1 MPNKKIS
8 QIYSLIIF
16 LKTGKGKKKLKKKK
30 SECEKKIYK
39 KEKNCLDIEPL

>member
-16 LKTGKGKKKLKKKK
+16 LKTGKGKKKLKKK
-30 SECEKKIYK
+30 SECEKQFYK